1 MRQPDFKAR
10 LLYVIIQAL
19 YFLGIY
25 IEWLLSASAWKPG
38 LPGDW
43 KSLAESPAEMEPLAV
58 AAGFIYLVLT
68 VLGKAD
74 DSVNLGLPH
83 AVFHFFHHFPY
94 FQPTH

>member
-10 LLYVIIQAL
+10 LPYVIIQAL

-43 KSLAESPAEMEPLAV
+43 KSLAESPAEM
-58 AAGFIYLVLT
+58 
-68 VLGKAD
+68 
-74 DSVNLGLPH
+74 
-83 AVFHFFHHFPY
+83 
-94 FQPTH
+94 